1 MGMNPEAGEEIE
13 RWWDAEAEKESFR
26 EDFTWGSKVLGGRQ
40 CSLADTQIF
49 T

>member
-1 MGMNPEAGEEIE
+1 MNPEAGEEIGGGN
-13 RWWDAEAEKESFR
+13 AEAEKGSFR

-49 T
+49 I